1 MRLIDEDEIVKALD
15 EASKKQTDIMDALR
29 KQLLV
34 NFAKQVLSAAPTV
47 DAVEVVRCKD
57 CFYCRKYNE
66 IWQLPKRDVLLCIR
80 LYGGDGEEVS
90 AEDYC
95 SWGERREE

>member
-1 MRLIDEDEIVKALD
+1 MKLISRDAFKMELYQNGCIDKFGQVAISITQLNIAL
-15 EASKKQTDIMDALR
+15 ERS
-29 KQLLV
+29 
-34 NFAKQVLSAAPTV
+34 TV

-66 IWQLPKRDVLLCIR
+66 MWRFPKRDVSICIR
-80 LYGGDGEEVS
+80 LYDGDGEEVS

-95 SWGERREE
+95 SWGERREDGKID